1 MSALWTPSR
10 VPDRLCGVMVA
21 SPGTPKLIRLGP
33 ALPADMRIVAV
44 QKHAMPT
51 VDAFS
56 KERNDQES
64 EAARK
69 LANHPQGRSSC
80 DIART
85 PLTMATANTSAA
97 RIGLNTLIGHL
108 GSSPLKQNGLA
119 GDIII
124 VRTHRRTPQKL
135 PRRQNRYQTS
145 FNHLRI

>member
-1 MSALWTPSR
+1 MVGPNTP
-10 VPDRLCGVMVA
+10 D
-21 SPGTPKLIRLGP
+21 LIRL
-33 ALPADMRIVAV
+33 ASSLPTDMRIVAV
-44 QKHAMPT
+44 QKRTMPT
-51 VDAFS
+51 IDTFP

-85 PLTMATANTSAA
+85 PLTVTTANTSSAH
-97 RIGLNTLIGHL
+97 IGLNILTGHL
-108 GSSPLKQNGLA
+108 GSSPLKQNGLT
-119 GDIII
+119 GGIII